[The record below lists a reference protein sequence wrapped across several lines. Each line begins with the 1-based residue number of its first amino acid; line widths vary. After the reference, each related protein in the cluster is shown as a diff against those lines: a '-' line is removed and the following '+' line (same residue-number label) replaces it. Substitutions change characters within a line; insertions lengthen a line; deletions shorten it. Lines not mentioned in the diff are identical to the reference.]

1 MKTTRVWIAHVLYI
15 VVGSFLLAVGINVFL
30 VPGKISSG
38 GISSIGTILLY
49 LFDVKLSVT
58 NLVFNVLLFAAGLR
72 YLSRAA
78 VIKTGV
84 GILALTA
91 FLELTSTFP
100 TYGEDAIIST
110 LVGGVL
116 VGVGVGLV
124 VKQNAST
131 GGSDFA
137 ALILKR
143 FFPHV
148 SLANLILVLD
158 CAVILASGIVFKSL
172 SVTVYSILAMY
183 VSSRVTDA
191 VVTMGN
197 MAKAVRIFSKEHEA
211 IARFVM
217 DRFERGVTGLYSRG
231 MYSGREGMMLL
242 CVVSPKQ
249 LPPLI
254 EGIKQLDKQAF
265 VVISD
270 AREVLG
276 EGFRPYS
283 EYNG

>member
-15 VVGSFLLAVGINVFL
+15 IVGSFLLAIGINVFL

-78 VIKTGV
+78 VIKTGI
-84 GILALTA
+84 GILALTV

-191 VVTMGN
+191 VVTMGS
-197 MAKAVRIFSKEHEA
+197 MAKAVRIFSREHEA

-217 DRFERGVTGLYSRG
+217 DRFERGATGLYSRG

-242 CVVSPKQ
+242 CVVNPKQ